1 MEFYGMKLNL
11 DCYLGSIHDK
21 IENDVQALI
30 DLHTILHKLDYSVCP
45 VCNEWLIMRVNPRLT
60 K

>member
-1 MEFYGMKLNL
+1 MINL

-21 IENDVQALI
+21 IEDDIQALT

-45 VCNEWLIMRVNPRLT
+45 VCNEWLIMRVNPRLS